1 LSTNTLATFELTVHT
16 MNVTTGKVDKENPL
30 EPGKFAVVIKKE
42 RLKSSRIMLKLF
54 NSGLLDVCPHQHT

>member
-1 LSTNTLATFELTVHT
+1 

-42 RLKSSRIMLKLF
+42 SLFIGNVLGLFSPIKDRHDHKRESSTLA
-54 NSGLLDVCPHQHT
+54 